1 MQNATVKCDDVSYN
15 STEIEI
21 IINMVIVDSHKFFK
35 AHVYVVNMS
44 ASDFCGTSVFHGL
57 IILLEKVLKI
67 Q

>member
-21 IINMVIVDSHKFFK
+21 IINTVIVDSHKNENFK

-44 ASDFCGTSVFHGL
+44 ASDFLFPVEHQFFMD
-57 IILLEKVLKI
+57 
-67 Q
+67 